1 MPYLLRKSVLLIAAL
16 FIVAIVSKDV
26 LAEPLIKSKYFSVYA
41 DGGIDKVDLLKKLNA
56 GYFLRLGAAF
66 SEKAERGE
74 ELDSMVAS
82 TLDAIYLEVSD
93 ILDIHMYDLNID
105 LEILPDRAALAS
117 ILKPYIGGKTVDMP
131 SFYYYDKN
139 RIYISLADLNSG
151 MLGHE
156 IGHAIVTHYF
166 VVPPPAKL
174 QEVLS
179 GYVEYSIKKHA
190 KNTQQNITGF

>member
-1 MPYLLRKSVLLIAAL
+1 MPYLLRKTVLLIAAL
-16 FIVAIVSKDV
+16 FIIAVVSKNV
-26 LAEPLIKSKYFSVYA
+26 FAEPLIKSKYFSVYA
-41 DGGIDKVDLLKKLNA
+41 DGDIDKVDLLKKLNA

-66 SEKAERGE
+66 SEKAGRGE

-179 GYVEYSIKKHA
+179 GYVEYSIRKHA
-190 KNTQQNITGF
+190 KDTPSAKNN

>member
-16 FIVAIVSKDV
+16 FMVAVVSKDV
-26 LAEPLIKSKYFSVYA
+26 FAEPLIKSKYFSIYA

-66 SEKAERGE
+66 SEKVGRGG
-74 ELDSMVAS
+74 ELDNMVAS

-179 GYVEYSIKKHA
+179 GYVEYSIRKHA
-190 KNTQQNITGF
+190 KDTPSAIH

>member
-1 MPYLLRKSVLLIAAL
+1 MPYLLRKTVLLIAAL
-16 FIVAIVSKDV
+16 FMIAVVSKNV
-26 LAEPLIKSKYFSVYA
+26 FAEPLIKSKYFSVYA
-41 DGGIDKVDLLKKLNA
+41 DGDIDKVDLLKKLNA
-56 GYFLRLGAAF
+56 GYFLRMGAAF
-66 SEKAERGE
+66 SEKAGRGGD
-74 ELDSMVAS
+74 LDGMVAN

-93 ILDIHMYDLNID
+93 ILDIHIYNLNID
-105 LEILPDRAALAS
+105 LEILPDRAALAN

-151 MLGHE
+151 MLSHE
-156 IGHAIVTHYF
+156 IGHAIITHYF

-179 GYVEYSIKKHA
+179 GYVEYSIRKHA
-190 KNTQQNITGF
+190 KDTPGAKK

>member
-16 FIVAIVSKDV
+16 FMVAVVSKDV
-26 LAEPLIKSKYFSVYA
+26 FAEPLIKSKYFSVYA

-66 SEKAERGE
+66 SEKAEHGE
-74 ELDSMVAS
+74 ELDNMVAS

-179 GYVEYSIKKHA
+179 GYVEYSIRKHA
-190 KNTQQNITGF
+190 KDTPSAKNN

>member
-66 SEKAERGE
+66 SENAGHGE
-74 ELDSMVAS
+74 DLDGMVAS

-117 ILKPYIGGKTVDMP
+117 FRDRLAGWWMKALREGKLRSGWAAPNADYEARAKAFGFAPV
-131 SFYYYDKN
+131 
-139 RIYISLADLNSG
+139 LAPK
-151 MLGHE
+151 
-156 IGHAIVTHYF
+156 A
-166 VVPPPAKL
+166 A
-174 QEVLS
+174 
-179 GYVEYSIKKHA
+179 A
-190 KNTQQNITGF
+190 